1 MFKFIENNFFLI
13 VHRLGFLFALISLA
27 LVVFLGVFSYE
38 KINSKATDEISAP
51 SIELAK
57 YQNPISLQVEA
68 NQPSQAVS
76 VVEDDSQVIFNQEF
90 DTQIEQIIT
99 NLQALP
105 NGALDKSELQFQI
118 KVMIKIKSN
127 AYSPELK
134 LSYVESLSRLTK
146 QLVNVGGDQVN
157 IDEFLHWYDQ
167 EFAYQVHQQT
177 QQNLMKM
184 GTVRTDQM
192 TGFISLGMLGAAL
205 GFFIMFVMMLVML
218 RIERN
223 TRR

>member
-13 VHRLGFLFALISLA
+13 VHRIGFLFALISLA
-27 LVVFLGVFSYE
+27 LIVFLGVFSYE
-38 KINSKATDEISAP
+38 KLSSRATDEISAP

-57 YQNPISLQVEA
+57 YQNPISLQVE
-68 NQPSQAVS
+68 PEKVSQAVS
-76 VVEDDSQVIFNQEF
+76 VVEDDSQVIFNQKF
-90 DTQIEQIIT
+90 DAQIEQIIT

-105 NGALDKSELQFQI
+105 NEVLDENDLQFQI

-157 IDEFLHWYDQ
+157 IDEFLQWHDQ
-167 EFAYQVHQQT
+167 EFAYQVNEQA

-184 GTVRTDQM
+184 GTARTDQM

>member
-1 MFKFIENNFFLI
+1 M
-13 VHRLGFLFALISLA
+13 HRLGFLFALISLA

>member
-1 MFKFIENNFFLI
+1 MFKFIETNFFLI
-13 VHRLGFLFALISLA
+13 VHRIGFLFALISLA
-27 LVVFLGVFSYE
+27 LIVFLGMFSYE
-38 KINSKATDEISAP
+38 KISSRATDEISAP

-57 YQNPISLQVEA
+57 YQNPISLQVKPEKA
-68 NQPSQAVS
+68 SPAVG
-76 VVEDDSQVIFNQEF
+76 VVEDDSQVIFNQRF
-90 DTQIEQIIT
+90 DAQIEQIIT

-105 NGALDKSELQFQI
+105 NEALDKNNLQFQI

-146 QLVNVGGDQVN
+146 QLVNVGGAQVN
-157 IDEFLHWYDQ
+157 IDEFLHWHDQ
-167 EFAYQVHQQT
+167 EFAYQVNEQT
-177 QQNLMKM
+177 QKNLMKM
-184 GTVRTDQM
+184 GTARTDQM
-192 TGFISLGMLGAAL
+192 TGLISLGLLGAAL

>member
-1 MFKFIENNFFLI
+1 MFKFIETNFFLI
-13 VHRLGFLFALISLA
+13 VHRIGFLFALISLA
-27 LVVFLGVFSYE
+27 LIVFLGMFSYE
-38 KINSKATDEISAP
+38 KISSRATDEISEP

-57 YQNPISLQVEA
+57 YQNPISSQVKPEKVS
-68 NQPSQAVS
+68 PAVR
-76 VVEDDSQVIFNQEF
+76 VVEDYPQVIFNQRF

-105 NGALDKSELQFQI
+105 NEALDKNNLQFQI

-146 QLVNVGGDQVN
+146 QLVNVGGAQVN
-157 IDEFLHWYDQ
+157 IDEFLHWHDQ
-167 EFAYQVHQQT
+167 EFAYQVNEQT
-177 QQNLMKM
+177 QKNLMKM
-184 GTVRTDQM
+184 GTARTDQM
-192 TGFISLGMLGAAL
+192 TGLISLGLLGAAL